1 MKSIMVRDRAASQ
14 FVLALSFSIAL
25 LSGCSKTAEKTDATK
40 TTTGTTTT
48 TASVDSKTETKTSKT
63 EPVSNGD
70 LIPKIE
76 AARKKIKLGAMPDSE
91 VICTVAG
98 TPITIGQYRRTL
110 QTQEEQI
117 QTALSADQGMQ
128 RQLMEEGRREGISL
142 TEDEKKRLLETAT
155 KAEKASGGVVKK
167 HLDSVHETTAQFNQY
182 VVDLGLAFKVATTKI
197 EAQLLHQ
204 MVDREILCGAARAK
218 GFGPGA
224 FNVYLEAKKNKVFD
238 QMLSN
243 GFTKDQLRD
252 DIVQGEL
259 VTKMIDNIRK
269 TAKVSDA
276 EVQALYEKNK
286 DKFKHGD
293 MIQLSQIVIAAPK
306 KDSPQQP
313 SMRTQIKQQEPKL
326 SEAELDMKV
335 KVVEQQQRQKA
346 EDLLAK
352 ALKGADF
359 AKLANEFSDDIASR
373 AAKTGGDM
381 GMQDKSHLLKEFAQK
396 VDSIKVGQVYPNI
409 IPSDYGYHIVKLT
422 ARKPAGIE
430 SLAEV
435 KEKLRQMLT
444 ANAEQ
449 KALRDWLLEKRKSTE
464 ISLSPEFQAL
474 VTADSGQTKAQ

>member
-14 FVLALSFSIAL
+14 LFLALSLSVA

-40 TTTGTTTT
+40 TTTATTTS
-48 TASVDSKTETKTSKT
+48 TAAVNSKTDAKTKT
-63 EPVSNGD
+63 EVVSGD
-70 LIPKIE
+70 LVPKIE

-91 VICTVAG
+91 VICTIAG

-117 QTALSADQGMQ
+117 QTSLSADQGLQ
-128 RQLMEEGRREGISL
+128 RQLIEEGRREGIAL
-142 TEDEKKRLLETAT
+142 TEDEKKRLFETAT
-155 KAEKASGGVVKK
+155 KAETASGGVIKK
-167 HLDSVHETTAQFNQY
+167 HLDSVHETTAHFNQY
-182 VVDLGLAFKVATTKI
+182 VVDLGLAFKVASTKI
-197 EAQLLHQ
+197 EEQLLHQ

-218 GFGPGA
+218 GYGPGA

-238 QMLSN
+238 QMVSN

-259 VTKMIDNIRK
+259 VTKMVANIHK
-269 TAKVSDA
+269 TARVSDA
-276 EVQALYEKNK
+276 DIQQVYEKNK
-286 DKFKHGD
+286 DKFKHGE
-293 MIQLSQIVIAAPK
+293 MLQLSQIVIAAPK

-359 AKLANEFSDDIASR
+359 AKLADEFSDDIASR

-430 SLAEV
+430 PFAEA
-435 KEKLRQMLT
+435 KEKLRPILT

-449 KALRDWLLEKRKSTE
+449 KALRDWLVEKRKSTE

-474 VTADSGQTKAQ
+474 VTADSGQPKAQ

>member
-14 FVLALSFSIAL
+14 LFLALSLSVA

-40 TTTGTTTT
+40 TTTATTTS
-48 TASVDSKTETKTSKT
+48 TAAVNSKTDAKTKT
-63 EPVSNGD
+63 EVVSGD
-70 LIPKIE
+70 LVPKIE

-91 VICTVAG
+91 VICTIAG

-117 QTALSADQGMQ
+117 QTSLSADQGLQ
-128 RQLMEEGRREGISL
+128 RQLIEEGRREGIAL
-142 TEDEKKRLLETAT
+142 TEDEKKRLFETAT
-155 KAEKASGGVVKK
+155 KAETASGGVIKK
-167 HLDSVHETTAQFNQY
+167 HLDSVHETTAHFNQY
-182 VVDLGLAFKVATTKI
+182 VVDLGLAFKVASTKI
-197 EAQLLHQ
+197 EEQLLHQ

-218 GFGPGA
+218 GYGPGA

-238 QMLSN
+238 QMVSN

-259 VTKMIDNIRK
+259 VKKMIDNIRK
-269 TAKVSDA
+269 TAKVSD
-276 EVQALYEKNK
+276 EELQQFYEKKK
-286 DKFKHGD
+286 DHFKHGD

-326 SEAELDMKV
+326 SEADLDMKV
-335 KVVEQQQRQKA
+335 KMVDQQQRQKA

-359 AKLANEFSDDIASR
+359 AKLADASSDDIAAR

-381 GMQDKSHLLKEFAQK
+381 GMQEKSHLLKEFAQK

-422 ARKPAGIE
+422 AMKPAGTKP
-430 SLAEV
+430 LAEI
-435 KEKLRQMLT
+435 KDDLRHFLT
-444 ANAEQ
+444 TNAEE
-449 KALRDWLLEKRKSTE
+449 KAVLDWILEKRKSTE

>member
-1 MKSIMVRDRAASQ
+1 MVRNRAAAQ
-14 FVLALSFSIAL
+14 FVLALSLSITL
-25 LSGCSKTAEKTDATK
+25 LSGCSKSAEKTDTTK
-40 TTTGTTTT
+40 TTTATTTT
-48 TASVDSKTETKTSKT
+48 TGAVDSKTDSKTSKT
-63 EPVSNGD
+63 EPVSGNG

-117 QTALSADQGMQ
+117 QTTLSADQGMQ
-128 RQLMEEGRREGISL
+128 RQLIEEGRRAGISL
-142 TEDEKKRLLETAT
+142 TEDEKKRLLATAA

-167 HLDSVHETTAQFNQY
+167 HLDSVHETTAQFDQY
-182 VVDLGLAFKVATTKI
+182 VLDLGLAFKVATAKI
-197 EAQLLHQ
+197 EEQLLHQ
-204 MVDREILCGAARAK
+204 IVDRELLCGAARAK
-218 GFGPGA
+218 GYGPGA
-224 FNVYLEAKKNKVFD
+224 FNVYLEAKKNKVFE
-238 QMLSN
+238 QMVAN

-259 VTKMIDNIRK
+259 VKKMIDNIRK
-269 TAKVSDA
+269 TAKVSD
-276 EVQALYEKNK
+276 EELQQFYEKKK
-286 DKFKHGD
+286 DHFKHGD

-326 SEAELDMKV
+326 SEADLDMKV
-335 KVVEQQQRQKA
+335 KMVDQQQRQKA

-359 AKLANEFSDDIASR
+359 AKLADASSDDIAAR

-381 GMQDKSHLLKEFAQK
+381 GMQEKSHLLKEFAQK

-422 ARKPAGIE
+422 AMKPAGTKP
-430 SLAEV
+430 LAEI
-435 KEKLRQMLT
+435 KDDLRHFLT
-444 ANAEQ
+444 TNAEE
-449 KALRDWLLEKRKSTE
+449 KAVLDWILEKRKSTE